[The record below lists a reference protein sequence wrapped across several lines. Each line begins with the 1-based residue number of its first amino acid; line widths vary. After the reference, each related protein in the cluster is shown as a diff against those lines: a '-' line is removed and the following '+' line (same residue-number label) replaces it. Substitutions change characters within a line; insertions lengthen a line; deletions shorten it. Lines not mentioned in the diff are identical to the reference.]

1 MPFLQA
7 GYTKREAVSSL
18 KLRTQVILVAVSF
31 DKNRHLPSQM
41 ELNTSLGSINPLGH
55 SESFSSITSL
65 TKKDDCFNASSEA
78 LTYNLPPSDTL
89 TEISLEVF
97 QLSHIERFRVPF
109 ACDYLIVSYYNQAG
123 FITEQVLYHSKRYSC
138 TK

>member
-7 GYTKREAVSSL
+7 GYTKREAISSL
-18 KLRTQVILVAVSF
+18 KLRTQVILVAVSL

-41 ELNTSLGSINPLGH
+41 ELNTSLGSINPFGH
-55 SESFSSITSL
+55 SESFSSITSAL

-89 TEISLEVF
+89 TEIPLEVF
-97 QLSHIERFRVPF
+97 HLSHIERFRVP
-109 ACDYLIVSYYNQAG
+109 CL
-123 FITEQVLYHSKRYSC
+123 
-138 TK
+138 